1 MPPVSRGNFVK
12 AMVQDAYDY
21 AMEKYDEQ
29 PTVFDQ
35 IFETGSSDAAY
46 EQYTSVLGPSS
57 MTETA
62 EGETITRRTA
72 TEGFTVYCANRKF
85 ADELPLTNEAIDDN
99 QKIKNFLKTWA
110 QGLGE
115 AARSTKET
123 SHADIFNY
131 GGYSAGNRTF
141 NNDVNN
147 VLSTG
152 YGNLCYDSICFLNL
166 TGNTRTAKSGSTYY
180 NGVETLNL
188 NETNLQT
195 LYQLITVT
203 NAYNEAGRRISLR
216 PNVLIVQLG
225 SNNWFT
231 AKRILESSAQ
241 ISGSHSGITNLWR
254 GELRLIGWP
263 FLTDSNAWFLGT
275 AKMGLMSLA
284 RKPLTIDYYEDKPTD
299 SQIVRGRTR
308 FGKAVKNFRPWAG
321 ANFSTS

>member
-1 MPPVSRGNFVK
+1 
-12 AMVQDAYDY
+12 
-21 AMEKYDEQ
+21 MEKYDEVA
-29 PTVFDQ
+29 TVFDQ
-35 IFETGSSDAAY
+35 IFDTGSSDAAY

-62 EGETITRRTA
+62 EGETINRKTA

-99 QKIKNFLKTWA
+99 QKIRNFLKTWA

-123 SHADIFNY
+123 SHADIFNK
-131 GGYSAGNRTF
+131 GGIALGDRTF

-152 YGNLCYDSICFLNL
+152 YGNLCYDSKSFLNL
-166 TGNTRTAKSGSTYY
+166 TGDARTAKSGKTYY
-180 NGVETLNL
+180 NGVEVLNL

-195 LYQLITVT
+195 LFQLITVT

-231 AKRILESSAQ
+231 AKRILESPSMV
-241 ISGSHSGITNLWR
+241 SGAHSGIENLWK

-263 FLTDSNAWFLGT
+263 FLTDSDAWFLGT
-275 AKMGLMSLA
+275 AKQGLMSLA

-308 FGKAVKNFRPWAG
+308 FGKCVRNFRSWAG
-321 ANFSTS
+321 ANFSTT